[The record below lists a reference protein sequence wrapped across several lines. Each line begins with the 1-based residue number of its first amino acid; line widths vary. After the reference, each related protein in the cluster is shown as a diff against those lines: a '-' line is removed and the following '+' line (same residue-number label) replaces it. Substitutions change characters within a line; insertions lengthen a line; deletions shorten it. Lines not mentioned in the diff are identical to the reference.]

1 MEEEAKKADTVLAD
15 TVMKL
20 AFASKDADAILKRVK
35 YFENKTMRNEVKSR
49 TKVMKKL
56 NWIFLSI

>member
-35 YFENKTMRNEVKSR
+35 YFENKTMRNEV
-49 TKVMKKL
+49 
-56 NWIFLSI
+56 

>member
-35 YFENKTMRNEVKSR
+35 YFENKTMRNEVG
-49 TKVMKKL
+49 VFFKL
-56 NWIFLSI
+56 EIKL